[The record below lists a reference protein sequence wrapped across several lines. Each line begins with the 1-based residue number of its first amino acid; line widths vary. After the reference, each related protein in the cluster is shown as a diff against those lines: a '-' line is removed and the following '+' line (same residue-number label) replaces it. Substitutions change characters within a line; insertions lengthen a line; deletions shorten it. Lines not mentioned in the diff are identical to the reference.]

1 VSQGLLFLS
10 YLPLLLKGALST
22 LEVTLMAEA
31 VVITAS
37 AIAGFA
43 RLSNRRIVLGLAS
56 VYVEIF
62 RGTSGL
68 VQLYFFFF
76 VLPILG
82 LFMNPIPAGVLALGL
97 NFGAYGSEI
106 VRAGILGVDP
116 GQREAGVALNMSSRT
131 IMWRI
136 ILPQAIV
143 AMVPQFVNL
152 SVELLK
158 ATALVA
164 VVGIHELTYI
174 GKVIA
179 GNTGWILQSYS
190 VALLLYFLLGFPLS
204 RLGRTLERQVS
215 KGLGLVR
222 AER

>member
-1 VSQGLLFLS
+1 
-10 YLPLLLKGALST
+10 
-22 LEVTLMAEA
+22 MAEA

-37 AIAGFA
+37 AIAGLA
-43 RLSNRRIVLGLAS
+43 RLSNNRIVRNLVA
-56 VYVEIF
+56 VYVEVF

-76 VLPILG
+76 VLPVLG
-82 LFMNPIPAGVLALGL
+82 VLINPIPCGVLALGL

-106 VRAGILGVDP
+106 VRAGIVGVDP
-116 GQREAGVALNMSSRT
+116 AQREAGVALNMTPRM

-136 ILPQAIV
+136 VIPQAIV

-164 VVGIHELTYI
+164 VMGIHELTYT

-179 GNTGWILQSYS
+179 ANTGWILQSYG
-190 VALLLYFLLGFPLS
+190 VALVLYFCMGFPLS
-204 RLGRTLERQVS
+204 RVGRALERQVT
-215 KGLGLVR
+215 KGLNLGRVDQ
-222 AER
+222 